1 MNSNPFSLHH
11 VFTASAPMN
20 FITSSYV
27 LSLFA
32 NAFKRFSFPVSNYND
47 VFPDYI
53 LRMKSAFFL
62 VSIIATSNIS
72 VLSRKMYDATR
83 LQVIPVT
90 TLSYMLRT
98 WPETIAR
105 LISGLCVELLDFSF
119 QLNNHM
125 CAGPPCRFIPLIS
138 LRLSAAFCIFPE
150 AANLQERG
158 CMYKAGWLFM

>member
-1 MNSNPFSLHH
+1 MSTEQIPFSSTSLGSR
-11 VFTASAPMN
+11 TAEAKAAKRRAESSGDSAPEGG
-20 FITSSYV
+20 F
-27 LSLFA
+27 LWHC
-32 NAFKRFSFPVSNYND
+32 
-47 VFPDYI
+47 I
-53 LRMKSAFFL
+53 LRCRFL
-62 VSIIATSNIS
+62 I
-72 VLSRKMYDATR
+72 
-83 LQVIPVT
+83 IPVT

-105 LISGLCVELLDFSF
+105 LISGLCVEFLDFSF